1 MNLRVIV
8 PNNLVL
14 RGNDIRPS
22 GPESMAIGDLNVTV
36 GGDVQLSKAQGGD
49 TRITGLVNTVRGTYD
64 FQGRRFAVEREGVI
78 RFIGAAD
85 INPLIDISA
94 TRDISGVLARVSLR
108 GTLREPTLTLTS
120 DPPLDE
126 ADILSLIVFNRPI
139 NQIGNEERGFLTDV
153 AANYAAGIFTDQ
165 LSQSLGRALDLD
177 LFEIQTTTM
186 GGEVMPRV
194 TVGQQFGERLFMRFS
209 QQFGSQSI
217 SEFTLEYEL
226 TKFLRLAASAA
237 EGRQSAGQRLALRR
251 VERFG
256 LDLVFFFSY

>member
-1 MNLRVIV
+1 MRLHVVV

-22 GPESMAIGDLNVTV
+22 GPESVAIGDLNVTV
-36 GGDVQLSKAQGGD
+36 GGDVRLVKPVGAD

-64 FQGRRFAVEREGVI
+64 FQGRRFEVEREGVI
-78 RFIGAAD
+78 RFLGTAD
-85 INPLIDISA
+85 INPLLDISA
-94 TRDISGVLARVSLR
+94 TRDISGVLARVHLR

-153 AANYAAGIFTDQ
+153 AANYAAGIFTEQ

-177 LFEIQTTTM
+177 LFEIQTTTTA
-186 GGEVMPRV
+186 GEVTPRI
-194 TVGQQFGERLFMRFS
+194 TVGQQFGDRLFMRFS
-209 QQFGSQSI
+209 QQFGTQQI

-226 TKFLRLAASAA
+226 TDFMRLAASVA